1 MKDSQNREISFNS
14 PKLKTASMACLL
26 SLLSVACTPQP
37 PTVKSSAA
45 QSAIAPVAAAPAST
59 TQAIQAQAS
68 QPELCKITMVKIA
81 DPNPP
86 TNVRSS
92 PEVKPNNIVGKI
104 ENGKLVSVKTEK
116 NGWFEIT
123 DPVQGWISKKVTE
136 SSCNQKRQ
144 RISFPPNSSSVTI
157 SDRFI
162 GTGTHEY
169 LLKANKG
176 QTMTVTANKG
186 SLPFIFA
193 PGDGNRQQDLTGGGG
208 NSGKKSWS
216 GKLSATGDYILD
228 LESNFK
234 GYDYSFKVEVK

>member
-1 MKDSQNREISFNS
+1 MA
-14 PKLKTASMACLL
+14 KT
-26 SLLSVACTPQP
+26 
-37 PTVKSSAA
+37 
-45 QSAIAPVAAAPAST
+45 
-59 TQAIQAQAS
+59 
-68 QPELCKITMVKIA
+68 A

-92 PEVKPNNIVGKI
+92 PEVKPNNIVGKL
-104 ENGKLVSVKTEK
+104 ENGTWVSVKTEK

-123 DPVQGWISKKVTE
+123 DPVEGWISKKVTE
-136 SSCNQKRQ
+136 SSCNQKRL
-144 RISFPPNSSSVTI
+144 RISFPGNSSSVTI

-162 GTGTHEY
+162 GTGSHEY
-169 LLKANKG
+169 LLRANQG
-176 QTMTVTANKG
+176 QTMTVIVNKG

-193 PGDGNRQQDLTGGGG
+193 PGDGNRQKDLTGGGD

-216 GKLSATGDYILD
+216 GKLPATGDYILD

>member
-14 PKLKTASMACLL
+14 PKLKTAGMACLL

-37 PTVKSSAA
+37 PTAESSAA
-45 QSAIAPVAAAPAST
+45 QSAIAPVAAAPASAPIT
-59 TQAIQAQAS
+59 VAQAS

-104 ENGKLVSVKTEK
+104 ENGKLVPVKTEK
-116 NGWFEIT
+116 NGWFQIS
-123 DPVQGWISKKVTE
+123 DPVGWISKKVTE

-144 RISFPPNSSSVTI
+144 RISFPSNSSSVTI

-162 GTGTHEY
+162 GTGTHDY
-169 LLKANKG
+169 LLKANQG

-186 SLPFIFA
+186 SLPFIFP
-193 PGDGNRQQDLTGGGG
+193 PGDKNRKQDLTGGGG

-216 GKLSATGDYILD
+216 GKLSATGDYVLNLD
-228 LESNFK
+228 SNFK

>member
-14 PKLKTASMACLL
+14 PKLKTAGMACLL

-45 QSAIAPVAAAPAST
+45 QSAIAPVAAAPASAPIT
-59 TQAIQAQAS
+59 VAQAS

-116 NGWFEIT
+116 NGWFQISE
-123 DPVQGWISKKVTE
+123 PAGWISKKVTE

-169 LLKANKG
+169 LLKANQG
-176 QTMTVTANKG
+176 QTMTVTVNKG
-186 SLPFIFA
+186 SLPFIFP
-193 PGDGNRQQDLTGGGG
+193 PGDKNRQKDLTGGGD
-208 NSGKKSWS
+208 NTGKKSWS
-216 GKLSATGDYILD
+216 GKLPATGDYILD

-234 GYDYSFKVEVK
+234 GYDYSFKVEAK